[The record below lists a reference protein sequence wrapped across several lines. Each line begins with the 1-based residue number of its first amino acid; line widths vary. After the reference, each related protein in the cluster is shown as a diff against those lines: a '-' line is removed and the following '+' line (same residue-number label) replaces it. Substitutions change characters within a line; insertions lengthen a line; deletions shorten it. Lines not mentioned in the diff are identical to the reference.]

1 MNDQRKTIIG
11 AKTAFLLYA
20 VLIGFAIATLKGT
33 ALAIAVI
40 IVLAVAVKSYIDYL
54 RQRLE

>member
-1 MNDQRKTIIG
+1 MSNPPKTIIG

-40 IVLAVAVKSYIDYL
+40 IVLALAVKSCIDYL
-54 RQRLE
+54 RRRLE